1 MNTAL
6 DNCISSIP
14 VEVNASMY
22 PNQSISTKE
31 RRFTCPICGEYV
43 YLAKNGVFGHK
54 DRTDESD
61 YCERRVDSSGNSYS
75 LQYRVGLP
83 LYIRRDTIS
92 NTYELKIG
100 FPAIPYDILKIAAEA
115 EVTISDRAN
124 IQKTENFVK
133 YKLDR
138 FSSSETTFCVI
149 DFVPENDKAYS
160 VNKSKFGY
168 YLDKYISNYADGFLN
183 SSAIFTYHSNGEGR
197 KIHKGD
203 TIEAN
208 TDYILVTS
216 NYINENGI
224 EIERIGK
231 LKLHYFNGY
240 NVYRIRFSDHNE
252 VIYNHLVAFCHDN
265 FRVTLV
271 RKKPELLPL
280 WPPTIQMNNRYEII
294 NGDKDSVCAAVLP
307 SNAQPK
313 IYKHFDLSFTEYEV
327 TKTDSVNYVN
337 IDCSSNCVITI
348 SKVYSLDSFYF
359 KKAAY
364 KDMTKHI
371 GHEPIFQGAVLKNN
385 TIEVTAVASDIECF
399 INKGYILTGIYKDR
413 TIDIKHNRAEI
424 AGLNDIIL
432 NRCYENKRIP
442 INKYIIKKHEV
453 TPDSAFDFQ
462 DNPLEGCI
470 VPITPAAVM
479 FLRQHYDEIRN
490 KEYFRKIIITGKI
503 SLDELKR
510 IYYIIDKGKEI

>member
-31 RRFTCPICGEYV
+31 QRFTCPICGEYV

-61 YCERRVDSSGNSYS
+61 YCERRVDSSGNFYS

-83 LYIRRDTIS
+83 LYIRKNTIS
-92 NTYELKIG
+92 NTYELKVG

-149 DFVPENDKAYS
+149 DFVPENGKSYS

-183 SSAIFTYHSNGEGR
+183 NSAIFTYHSNGEGR

-216 NYINENGI
+216 NNINENGI

-231 LKLHYFNGY
+231 LKLRYFNGY

-371 GHEPIFQGAVLKNN
+371 GHEPIFQGADLKNN
-385 TIEVTAVASDIECF
+385 TIEITAASEIECF
-399 INKGYILTGIYKDR
+399 INKGYILTGIYNDK
-413 TIDIKHNRAEI
+413 TIDIKHNRAEL

-432 NRCYENKRIP
+432 NRYYENRRIP
-442 INKYIIKKHEV
+442 IKKYIIPKNEA
-453 TPDSAFDFQ
+453 TPDLAFDFQ

-470 VPITPAAVM
+470 VPITPAAVT